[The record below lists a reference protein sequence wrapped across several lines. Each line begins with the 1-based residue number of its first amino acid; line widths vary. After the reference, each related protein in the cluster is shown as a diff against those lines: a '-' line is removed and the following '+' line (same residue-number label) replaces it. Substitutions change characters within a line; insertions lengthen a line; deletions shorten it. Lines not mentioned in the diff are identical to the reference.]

1 MLLLYGPPGCGKTSL
16 CKALAQKIA
25 ARAFSLLR
33 RPCTVKLVE
42 VNCHSLFSKWFSESG
57 KKIMAMFKEIR
68 RLAGEP
74 NTFVCLLIGT
84 RVHCRG
90 FLCSTDEIESIT
102 ISRSSLFKGS
112 EPSDSIRAVNVLLT
126 QIDALKETNRVLI
139 LTTSNLLET
148 VDPAFLD
155 RIDLKFRLGQP
166 GSRAK
171 YEILVAGIQELMS
184 KGLLDEATIS
194 SHAAASV
201 LGEADASRQIMGLI
215 EERLGSR
222 SGRSLRKLP
231 FLALTRCLKVPRSCP
246 YVTDKAGRCAS
257 SRYRWVCL

>member
-1 MLLLYGPPGCGKTSL
+1 M
-16 CKALAQKIA
+16 
-25 ARAFSLLR
+25 
-33 RPCTVKLVE
+33 
-42 VNCHSLFSKWFSESG
+42 
-57 KKIMAMFKEIR
+57 
-68 RLAGEP
+68 
-74 NTFVCLLIGT
+74 
-84 RVHCRG
+84 
-90 FLCSTDEIESIT
+90 
-102 ISRSSLFKGS
+102 FKGS

-166 GSRAK
+166 SSHAK
-171 YEILVAGIQELMS
+171 YEILAAGIQELMS

-201 LGEADASRQIMGLI
+201 LGEADASRQIMELI
-215 EERLGSR
+215 ETRLGSR

-231 FLALTRCLKVPRSCP
+231 FLALTRCLKVQRGCP
-246 YVTDKAGRCAS
+246 YVTDNVGRCAS